1 MTTTNPFRNPDEL
14 AGVIGVEIPRE
25 ILTEALTHR
34 SFAYEHGGT
43 HYERLEFLGDAILQ
57 QVVTLELFER
67 FATLPE
73 GDLAKRR
80 AALVSTVALA
90 EVARRIDLGPFIRLG
105 NGEISTGG
113 SSKASILAD
122 VVEALLGATFLALG
136 QEAASDL
143 VVKLVGPLF
152 DEAERFGAAMD
163 PKTQLQEL
171 CDQRGWAKPLYNIVA
186 NGPDH
191 ARRFTAS
198 VEINGASAGEGEST
212 SKKAAEGIA
221 ALAAWNSLSADRRA

>member
-1 MTTTNPFRNPDEL
+1 MTTTHPFRNPDEL
-14 AGVIGVEIPRE
+14 AGIIGVEIPRE

-105 NGEISTGG
+105 NGEIASGG
-113 SSKASILAD
+113 AAKSSILAD
-122 VVEALLGATFLALG
+122 VVEALFGAAFLALG
-136 QEAASDL
+136 QAASNDL
-143 VVKLVGPLF
+143 VLRLVGPLF
-152 DEAERFGAAMD
+152 DDVDRFGAAMD

-171 CDQRGWAKPLYNIVA
+171 CDERGWAKPIYTPSWHNCQTC
-186 NGPDH
+186 GKH
-191 ARRFTAS
+191 
-198 VEINGASAGEGEST
+198 G
-212 SKKAAEGIA
+212 
-221 ALAAWNSLSADRRA
+221 

>member
-1 MTTTNPFRNPDEL
+1 MTTPHPFRNPDEL
-14 AGVIGVEIPRE
+14 AGIIGVEIPRE

-105 NGEISTGG
+105 NGEIASGG
-113 SSKASILAD
+113 AAKSSILAD
-122 VVEALLGATFLALG
+122 VVEALFGAAFLALG
-136 QEAASDL
+136 QAASNDL
-143 VVKLVGPLF
+143 VLRLVGPLF
-152 DEAERFGAAMD
+152 DDVDRFGAAMD

-171 CDQRGWAKPLYNIVA
+171 CDERGWAKPIYTITES
-186 NGPDH
+186 GPDH
-191 ARRFTAS
+191 ARVFTAT
-198 VEINGASAGEGEST
+198 VIIDGKPAGEGQST
-212 SKKAAEGIA
+212 SKKSAEGSA
-221 ALAAWNSLSADRRA
+221 ALVAWNSLTAG